1 MIMKI
6 TLMKWTALLGLA
18 LLLLSATP
26 VNAGT
31 PDAER
36 LETVRAEL
44 LDLARRDGE
53 ARDALVGAWELD
65 GKGGFKID
73 GDIMNAVMA
82 IDAESKAYLKALVEE
97 MGWPTIDMV
106 GEDGSAA
113 AWLLKPPPWA
123 ADLESSWNRR
133 NGERFVLRSRGGF
146 CGAASPLFGSQRHLR
161 TQRAH
166 HAPRHST
173 PSARD
178 GVGCAVQYL

>member
-1 MIMKI
+1 MIMKT

-26 VNAGT
+26 VNAGA

-36 LETVRAEL
+36 LETVREEL

-53 ARDALVGAWELD
+53 ARDALVGAWEHD

-113 AWLLKPPPWA
+113 AWLLVH
-123 ADLESSWNRR
+123 N
-133 NGERFVLRSRGGF
+133 FI
-146 CGAASPLFGSQRHLR
+146 
-161 TQRAH
+161 
-166 HAPRHST
+166 
-173 PSARD
+173 
-178 GVGCAVQYL
+178 